1 MAAAV
6 AIALAVVL
14 PGSSSHPAVPKPSL
28 TGPASAAGIAREHEI
43 DRLLEARS
51 AAIVHHDRA
60 AFMATLDPQGR
71 RFRRAQSRMF
81 ANIAEVPIRSWS
93 YAMTAIARPAPP
105 NASRYG
111 APTWAPESF
120 TLHYRLAGFD
130 VKPTTLQQYPTF
142 VERQG
147 RWYLASLTDYARRHL
162 VSATDIWDYGPV
174 KVLQSAGVLVLG
186 APSQLRTMTE
196 VERQIHAAIGPVTSV
211 WGRGWARRAVVLVP
225 ATMREMALIDDY
237 RGDLHNLAALTSA
250 EVSTTAGSPAPV
262 GDRITINPVNWPKLS
277 EIGAAVVI
285 RHELTHVATRAA
297 TGTQMPT
304 WLSEGFADY
313 VGFLDAPVPVRVAAA
328 ALDKTI
334 GAGNLPDALPSNH
347 DFRSSNPHLAVH
359 YEAAWMACRYIADHY
374 GQRTLVRFYRDVGTS
389 PNRANVALAD
399 ALRDDLHL
407 DLDQF
412 VARWRRYV
420 ENALG

>member
-1 MAAAV
+1 MTTPARRRLLVLTAALMAAAV

-225 ATMREMALIDDY
+225 ATMR
-237 RGDLHNLAALTSA
+237 
-250 EVSTTAGSPAPV
+250 
-262 GDRITINPVNWPKLS
+262 
-277 EIGAAVVI
+277 
-285 RHELTHVATRAA
+285 
-297 TGTQMPT
+297 
-304 WLSEGFADY
+304 
-313 VGFLDAPVPVRVAAA
+313 
-328 ALDKTI
+328 
-334 GAGNLPDALPSNH
+334 
-347 DFRSSNPHLAVH
+347 
-359 YEAAWMACRYIADHY
+359 
-374 GQRTLVRFYRDVGTS
+374 
-389 PNRANVALAD
+389 
-399 ALRDDLHL
+399 
-407 DLDQF
+407 
-412 VARWRRYV
+412 
-420 ENALG
+420 